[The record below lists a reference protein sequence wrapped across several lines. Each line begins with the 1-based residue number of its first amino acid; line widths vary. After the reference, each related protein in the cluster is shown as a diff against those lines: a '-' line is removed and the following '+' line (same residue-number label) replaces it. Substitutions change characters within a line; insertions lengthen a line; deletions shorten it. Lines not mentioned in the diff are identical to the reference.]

1 MLDVAMPVYQ
11 FERIYNRE
19 YILHVLRLGP
29 MALSQELD
37 EGWFRRTW
45 ECSSSGR
52 RAIYDSPWETQL
64 GFVLPEGTP
73 WALHPTSKQHIA
85 ELVQA
90 RHGSI
95 VADSSEARVTYFTAS
110 GDETVERLAVQA
122 AIYLRNLVG
131 LDPDTIISIDIVNA
145 NLDSPPDPERHLS
158 IVR

>member
-1 MLDVAMPVYQ
+1 
-11 FERIYNRE
+11 
-19 YILHVLRLGP
+19 LHLGP
-29 MALSQELD
+29 LALSQELD
-37 EGWFRRTW
+37 ERWFRQAFKCTAA
-45 ECSSSGR
+45 GR
-52 RAIYDSPWETQL
+52 RAIYDSPWETQI
-64 GFVLPEGTP
+64 GYALPEGGP
-73 WALHPTSKQHIA
+73 WALHPAGKQRIA

-95 VADSSEARVTYFTAS
+95 VADSPEARVTYFTAS

-131 LDPDTIISIDIVNA
+131 LDPATIISIDIVNA

>member
-1 MLDVAMPVYQ
+1 M
-11 FERIYNRE
+11 
-19 YILHVLRLGP
+19 
-29 MALSQELD
+29 
-37 EGWFRRTW
+37 
-45 ECSSSGR
+45 
-52 RAIYDSPWETQL
+52 
-64 GFVLPEGTP
+64 LPEGTP